1 MQRLTP
7 GQKARVTVPG
17 SSANLGP
24 GFDSLGLAVDLCDTI
39 EVEVIESG
47 LEIEI
52 HGEGASHL
60 PTTAKHLVYRGIKL
74 GLSARGATVPGL
86 RMVCHNQIPQ
96 SRGLGSSAAAAVGG
110 VALAGALAG
119 QEFTPAELIQLA
131 SEFEGHP
138 DNVAASV
145 LGGAVVSWTDFEGE
159 EPKYSAVAIPVH
171 PAIRSTALVPN
182 FHASTNAVR
191 KVLPELIPH
200 TDARFNVARSS
211 LMTVALSQHPE
222 LLMPA
227 TEDKLH
233 QDYRAEALPVTT
245 DWVRR
250 LRAAGHAAFVSGAG
264 PTCMALTTEPVPA
277 ELLDQ
282 ARSEK
287 LRVLE
292 LAIGGPVTVG

>member
-7 GQKARVTVPG
+7 GQRARVTVPG

-52 HGEGASHL
+52 HGDGADHL
-60 PTTAKHLVYRGIKL
+60 PKTAKHLVYRALKL
-74 GLSARGATVPGL
+74 GFGAADVTAPGI

-119 QEFTPAELIQLA
+119 REFTSAELIQLA

-138 DNVAASV
+138 DNVSASV
-145 LGGAVVSWTDFEGE
+145 LGGAVVSWTDGSGDDA
-159 EPKYSAVAIPVH
+159 KYSAVSIPVH
-171 PAIRSTALVPN
+171 PDIQATAVVPN
-182 FHASTNAVR
+182 SHASTNAVR
-191 KVLPELIPH
+191 KVLPEMIPH
-200 TDARFNVARSS
+200 VDARFNVARSS
-211 LMTVALSQHPE
+211 LMTVAISAHPE

-227 TEDKLH
+227 TEDRLH
-233 QDYRAEALPVTT
+233 QEYRAEALPVTT
-245 DWVRR
+245 KWVSIFRD
-250 LRAAGHAAFVSGAG
+250 AGFPAFVSGAG
-264 PTCMALTTEPVPA
+264 PTCLALTTDTIPA

-282 ARSEK
+282 ARSEN

-292 LAIGGPVTVG
+292 LGIGGPVTVG